1 MSEFTG
7 GGGSTRARDADRDVA
22 IALVDAAFGDGQLNR
37 TEREE
42 RSEQI
47 VAATTLG
54 ELRALTADLQTPV
67 VVPPAPRRRRRFV
80 PIAVAAAVAAA
91 IAIGVVVGTGD
102 DDQEPAAKAEPTV
115 AAESANAAEPTSDPP
130 EKKPKPA
137 TYSFTVRGVK
147 NFIKLYRKEFGTT
160 EATAFGFK
168 AGKVNVA
175 RRGDTGEIEHWMYV
189 DDGFVDDG
197 LYSDRDFE
205 PGKVDLDDLN
215 VEAAFRHLGQV
226 KRRVGIDKPEHL
238 GITVVVASGRKG
250 AWLVAGSDAN
260 CEADRMS
267 LGGEVQER
275 GTPCS
280 S

>member
-1 MSEFTG
+1 MNESTA

-22 IALVDAAFGDGQLNR
+22 IALVDAAFGDGQLSR
-37 TEREE
+37 IEREE

-54 ELRALTADLQTPV
+54 ELRELTADLQTPA

-80 PIAVAAAVAAA
+80 PIAVAAAVATA
-91 IAIGVVVGTGD
+91 IVVGVVVGTGD
-102 DDQEPAAKAEPTV
+102 DDQEPTAQAEPTV
-115 AAESANAAEPTSDPP
+115 AAESANAAEPTSDPS
-130 EKKPKPA
+130 EKKPRPL
-137 TYSFTVRGVK
+137 TYSFTARGVK

-160 EATAFGFK
+160 EGTAFGFK

-189 DDGFVDDG
+189 DGDFVDDG

-205 PGKVDLDDLN
+205 SGKIDLADLN
-215 VEAAFRHLGQV
+215 VGAAFRHLGQV
-226 KRRVGIDKPEHL
+226 KRRVGIDKPRRL
-238 GITVVVASGRKG
+238 GITVVIASGRKG
-250 AWLVAGSDAN
+250 AWLVAGSDSN
-260 CEADRMS
+260 CEADRMN
-267 LGGEVQER
+267 LDGDVQQR
-275 GTPCS
+275 RTPCS